1 MKGVQSMR
9 LDQLRYIVKVVECGS
24 ITEAAEQLFMSQP
37 SLSAAIKQL
46 EEEMGITI
54 FNRSNRGV
62 SLSVDGTEF
71 LAYARQILEQTDL
84 MIDRYHSEKPAK
96 KLLAISTQ
104 HYAFSVNAFV
114 QLLKNLE
121 LEEYDFTLRETR
133 TYDIIADVAEFR
145 SDIGILYLSD
155 HNERVIRK
163 LLKERGLTYHAL
175 FEASPH
181 VFVTRTHPLAHR
193 KSVDPQDLAP
203 YPFLAFEQGEMNS
216 GYFAEEVVQLSK
228 LSQTIHV
235 SDRATIFNLI
245 IGLNGYTISSGI
257 LSTDLNGEDIIS
269 IPLNV
274 DATMRLG
281 WISNDKAKLTSVARV
296 YIHQLQKIIE
306 SYGYTTH

>member
-1 MKGVQSMR
+1 MR

-114 QLLKNLE
+114 QLLKNL
-121 LEEYDFTLRETR
+121 
-133 TYDIIADVAEFR
+133 
-145 SDIGILYLSD
+145 
-155 HNERVIRK
+155 
-163 LLKERGLTYHAL
+163 
-175 FEASPH
+175 
-181 VFVTRTHPLAHR
+181 
-193 KSVDPQDLAP
+193 
-203 YPFLAFEQGEMNS
+203 
-216 GYFAEEVVQLSK
+216 
-228 LSQTIHV
+228 
-235 SDRATIFNLI
+235 
-245 IGLNGYTISSGI
+245 
-257 LSTDLNGEDIIS
+257 
-269 IPLNV
+269 
-274 DATMRLG
+274 
-281 WISNDKAKLTSVARV
+281 
-296 YIHQLQKIIE
+296 
-306 SYGYTTH
+306 